1 MPDPTKTALSAA
13 RKAQERLNKAE
24 QTANALAEARNA
36 RVLEAKNAGA
46 TYPALQEATGLS
58 QARIA
63 QVLRR
68 ERQTLTTTA

>member
-1 MPDPTKTALSAA
+1 MTLSKRAALTQV

-24 QTANALAEARNA
+24 QTSDALAEARSKA
-36 RVLEAKNAGA
+36 LLAAKDAGA
-46 TYPALQEATGLS
+46 THPELQEATGLS

-68 ERQTLTTTA
+68 ERSLVR

>member
-1 MPDPTKTALSAA
+1 MNMATTKRGALTTV

-24 QTANALAEARNA
+24 TEANTLAEARNKA
-36 RVLEAKNAGA
+36 LLAAKDAGA
-46 TYPALQEATGLS
+46 THPELQETTGLS

-68 ERQTLTTTA
+68 ERATQ